1 MFEPAEGV
9 VPPERDDAS
18 DSVISEQGGQQK
30 EETQPSPELDKA
42 LSVKEIRAETSESDS
57 FGELPKAG
65 NTVEVESPPIE
76 QTSGE
81 IRETETAQE
90 LSQEQAKPPE
100 QKDAVVLTPEHIET
114 PKGPSALTSTA
125 VEAMSKREAARLSL
139 AKRSNLGLEKE
150 AA

>member
-1 MFEPAEGV
+1 MFESAEGV

-18 DSVISEQGGQQK
+18 DSVTSEQGGQQK

-42 LSVKEIRAETSESDS
+42 LSVKEIRAETSEPDS

-76 QTSGE
+76 QTSEE
-81 IRETETAQE
+81 IRKIERAQE
-90 LSQEQAKPPE
+90 SPQEPIKVAE
-100 QKDAVVLTPEHIET
+100 EETSVGLTPEHIET

>member
-18 DSVISEQGGQQK
+18 DSVTSEQGGQQK

-42 LSVKEIRAETSESDS
+42 LSVKEIRAETSEPDHP
-57 FGELPKAG
+57 GESPKAG
-65 NTVEVESPPIE
+65 NTIEVESTLVE
-76 QTSGE
+76 QTSEE

-90 LSQEQAKPPE
+90 SIQARDKLSEGE
-100 QKDAVVLTPEHIET
+100 TSVVLTPKHIET
-114 PKGPSALTSTA
+114 PKGPSSLTSTA
-125 VEAMSKREAARLSL
+125 VEATIERQEARLKL
-139 AKRSNLGLEKE
+139 AKRSNTGLERE